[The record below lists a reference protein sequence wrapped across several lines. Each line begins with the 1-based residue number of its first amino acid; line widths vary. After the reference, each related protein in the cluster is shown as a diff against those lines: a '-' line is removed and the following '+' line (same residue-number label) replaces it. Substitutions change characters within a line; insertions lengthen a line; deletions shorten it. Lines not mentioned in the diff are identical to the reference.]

1 MRLCHYCQ
9 RMVEPRKH
17 VDLFPF
23 VFMTFITGGTWIAIY
38 GVYYFF
44 SRKAAVRFAAAKNGT
59 TETGGRK
66 PAFCMY
72 IRLTKVWYG
81 YIIYTEIKK
90 HKYQEN
96 EKGRY
101 LLWQL

>member
-44 SRKAAVRFAAAKNGT
+44 FKKSSCPIC
-59 TETGGRK
+59 GGEE
-66 PAFCMY
+66 
-72 IRLTKVWYG
+72 WDD
-81 YIIYTEIKK
+81 
-90 HKYQEN
+90 
-96 EKGRY
+96 
-101 LLWQL
+101 